1 MSCDTASQSSC
12 NQPLGLLELRS
23 IRAIALSPMSAT
35 IVITNTAPT
44 AHTAFC
50 RPGRSLNTA
59 HSVGSASDV
68 RGTGLTSLEAGFS
81 RWARITG
88 PHDGHIGSN
97 SSPEF

>member
-1 MSCDTASQSSC
+1 MSSDTASQSSC
-12 NQPLGLLELRS
+12 NQPVGLLGLRS

-35 IVITNTAPT
+35 IVVTNTAPT

-68 RGTGLTSLEAGFS
+68 TGYGLDVAGGRILS
-81 RWARITG
+81 VGEDNGATRWPYRKKLQ
-88 PHDGHIGSN
+88 P
-97 SSPEF
+97 